1 MLKIEIPMGSTYS
14 KVQAVAL
21 NFQKK
26 NWSQNRGKMRKYF
39 LSTYSTRVYNMP
51 MASLEIRNIFIFLA
65 G

>member
-26 NWSQNRGKMRKYF
+26 IGRK
-39 LSTYSTRVYNMP
+39 TG
-51 MASLEIRNIFIFLA
+51 EK
-65 G
+65 